1 MAITIDKRTQDPAL
15 DVTPNSTGLPAQTL
29 TVPTT
34 RFGTIEVE
42 EEIIVTLPEGIIG
55 FEQWKRY
62 VIIRHDEQTSF
73 RWFQAIDTPEVAFP
87 ILEPREFRPDYAP
100 TVSEA
105 DARMLGITAETPV
118 LLFAVI
124 TVPPSNPQE
133 MTANLLGPILIN
145 GFTRIGKQVIVQDE
159 EYSTRHRIVDEL
171 ERAQKVAPVACV
183 AMPNREPSAKAHRP
197 KAQVVA

>member
-1 MAITIDKRTQDPAL
+1 MAITIDKRTHDPEL
-15 DVTPNSTGLPAQTL
+15 DMTPTNMQLQTATI

-34 RFGTIEVE
+34 RFGTLEVE

-62 VIIRHDEQTSF
+62 VVVRHDDNTSF

-105 DARMLGITAETPV
+105 DARMLGITVDTPV
-118 LLFAVI
+118 LLFAIV
-124 TVPPSNPQE
+124 TVPPQNAHE

-145 GFTRIGKQVIVQDE
+145 GFTRRGKQVIVQDE
-159 EYSTRHRIVDEL
+159 EYTTRHRVVDEL
-171 ERAQKVAPVACV
+171 QRAREVAPVACV
-183 AMPNREPSAKAHRP
+183 TMPKRENPSH
-197 KAQVVA
+197 AQTVVA

>member
-1 MAITIDKRTQDPAL
+1 MAITIDKRTHDPEL
-15 DVTPNSTGLPAQTL
+15 DVTPTNLQLQTATI

-55 FEQWKRY
+55 FEKWKRY
-62 VIIRHDEQTSF
+62 VVVRHDDNTSF

-105 DARMLGITAETPV
+105 DARMLGITADTPV
-118 LLFAVI
+118 LLFAII
-124 TVPPSNPQE
+124 TVPPQNAQE

-145 GFTRIGKQVIVQDE
+145 GFTRKGKQVIVQDE
-159 EYSTRHRIVDEL
+159 EYTTRHRIIDEL
-171 ERAQKVAPVACV
+171 QRAREVAPVACV
-183 AMPNREPSAKAHRP
+183 AMPKRESFAKAES
-197 KAQVVA
+197 VVA